1 MGGQVADE
9 FQAFVTQLESSLPE
23 MAESA
28 NQLGKLG
35 KHTAVQVEYSK
46 YMIIGQLILLAAQ
59 IAEWIFFAPEVIP
72 LAITAAR
79 VAVKMILRRLLI
91 SVATGVAMNVG
102 LDVAVQTIQFLKG
115 DRTEWSTDNTVSAV
129 VSGAIGGAVGGLFFG
144 VGSVLA
150 PKFAHSLLGK
160 GLLGAATGIGTS
172 GIMYGVYHSGED
184 EFGTSISAGALGALG
199 GGGKRRFGGKGDTV
213 TVDPVHVNLP
223 TALEIDLPGVVSAVK
238 TELPGTDTFKEP
250 AESTTTAGTNGTG
263 HTTGSAATANPGT
276 ATAGTAHG
284 ASRTGNSAAVH
295 ETTHAAST
303 PATAGHENG
312 LPGFT
317 TTVTSASN
325 TTPSAGGSTAT
336 RTGTTGVTPTRVT
349 TGGGSAAGTGTAA
362 ANMGRPAA
370 TSGSGTAT
378 PTGSARPSTVSS
390 GTDRGT
396 GATGPASSVR
406 AESGPPAATD
416 TRPSTV
422 SSGTDR
428 GTGATGPAS
437 SVHAESGTPSAAGTR
452 THAGPDTAGSTEST
466 ATASTMEPEAGA
478 GATAHETASHV
489 PKSETATAAGRP
501 AMSPP
506 RRSRTP
512 PHPRRTPRRIGP
524 APG

>member
-1 MGGQVADE
+1 MSVEMPPELAWVARLAVGQAWPKGDEDNLHALGQAWNDAAQELKGISGQIGASGNGVLESVGGQVADE

-223 TALEIDLPGVVSAVK
+223 KALEIDLPGVVSAAK
-238 TELPGTDTFKEP
+238 TDLPGTDTFKEP
-250 AESTTTAGTNGTG
+250 AGSTATAGTNGTG
-263 HTTGSAATANPGT
+263 HTTGTAATTSTGT
-276 ATAGTAHG
+276 ATAGMEQG
-284 ASRTGNSAAVH
+284 AFRTGSSAAVH

-303 PATAGHENG
+303 PVTAGHENG

-317 TTVTSASN
+317 TTVISASN
-325 TTPSAGGSTAT
+325 TTPSAGGSTVT
-336 RTGTTGVTPTRVT
+336 RTGTGGVTPTRVT
-349 TGGGSAAGTGTAA
+349 TGGGSAVGTGTTA
-362 ANMGRPAA
+362 ANVGRP
-370 TSGSGTAT
+370 TTTGGSGTAT
-378 PTGSARPSTVSS
+378 PTVSARPSTVST
-390 GTDRGT
+390 GTDRAT
-396 GATGPASSVR
+396 GATGPAPSVR
-406 AESGPPAATD
+406 SESGP
-416 TRPSTV
+416 
-422 SSGTDR
+422 
-428 GTGATGPAS
+428 
-437 SVHAESGTPSAAGTR
+437 SV
-452 THAGPDTAGSTEST
+452 
-466 ATASTMEPEAGA
+466 
-478 GATAHETASHV
+478 
-489 PKSETATAAGRP
+489 GR
-501 AMSPP
+501 
-506 RRSRTP
+506 
-512 PHPRRTPRRIGP
+512 
-524 APG
+524 